1 MVRQFSRMSKRAFL
15 KICIFIPIIGFSTIS
30 KAQQNGESYAMI
42 SGKVIDKAAQVPLP
56 YVEVFIKSIGRGDVA
71 DKNGQFRIGSI
82 PPGSYEVIF
91 RRQGYE
97 TVERKEVLL
106 HPGSALVLNAE
117 MRETMIEADELVVT
131 ATRNA
136 EHEQDIPQLVSVVT
150 QKEIR
155 EKNIVQA
162 PELLREEQGVY
173 IQKTNQGGGSA
184 LIRGL
189 KANKILL
196 MIDGI
201 RLNNAT
207 YRGGNTQ
214 YLNTIGA
221 QSLERIE
228 VVHGPVSA
236 LYGSDALGG
245 AINTITKNPILGAS
259 ENLRWSATFSGNVS
273 SADEIAGSHLS
284 ISGANAKFG
293 FLLDGSFQSYGDVRR
308 GTNGGEILMQRLRND
323 SREDRALPEKQAPNA
338 FDAYD
343 FTAKAMY
350 KLTET
355 SQFTALFQLN
365 RQPSV
370 PRYDVFEGQGFSKW
384 HYEPQERDFGY
395 LSYKLSRPTILFNF
409 VTATVSFQRQFERRI
424 QRRLGRTMES
434 REAYET
440 ATIGAEL
447 QMNRIFG
454 DHFFVAYGFEFYA
467 DNVSAESADIDL
479 ETGNVSP
486 ITTLY
491 PDGSNYSSF
500 GAFSQGEIVLSR
512 RWILDAGLRFS
523 AFKLEAPFAPGTT
536 GSVDLGRV
544 EQSPNA
550 LTGSIGTRFELAE
563 HFNLV
568 ANLAQGFRAP
578 NLDDVSK
585 LGLGKGGS
593 FYDVPNPDL
602 KPEKVFSLDG
612 GLKFG
617 FERFKAQAIF
627 YYSDFTDL
635 MVRQPATFDG
645 LPFIVDEGDTIAV
658 FRKENAGQAYIT
670 GIELGVRVGL
680 TGSLSATG
688 NLSYTYGQNT
698 SDDEPL
704 SAMPPIYGFLG
715 LRYDARRYW
724 VEINSRFATEQDR
737 LAAEDLE
744 DTRIPEGGT
753 PGWWTLNFRSGYS
766 ISEKF
771 AVRFA
776 LMNILDKNYREHLS
790 GLNAPGRNF
799 VLSGEVRL

>member
-1 MVRQFSRMSKRAFL
+1 MVRLLSRMSKCVFL
-15 KICIFIPIIGFSTIS
+15 KTCIFLPVIGFSTTS
-30 KAQQNGESYAMI
+30 AQQNGESYATI
-42 SGKVIDKAAQVPLP
+42 TGKVVDEDAQEPLP
-56 YVEVFIKSIGRGDVA
+56 YVEVFIKSIGRGDVS
-71 DKNGQFRIGSI
+71 DEKGRFRIGRI
-82 PPGSYEVIF
+82 PPGSYKVIF
-91 RRQGYE
+91 RRQGYK
-97 TVERKEVLL
+97 TVEREQVLL
-106 HPGSALVLNAE
+106 HPGAALVLNAE
-117 MRETMIEADELVVT
+117 LKETVIEADELVVT

-136 EHEQDIPQLVSVVT
+136 EHEQEIPQLVSVVT

-155 EKNIVQA
+155 EKNIVQT
-162 PELLREEQGVY
+162 PELLREELGVY

-221 QSLERIE
+221 NSLERIE

-245 AINTITKNPILGAS
+245 AITWITNNPILRAS
-259 ENLRWSATFSGNVS
+259 EAFRWSATVSGHAS
-273 SADEIAGSHLS
+273 SADEIFGSHLGL
-284 ISGANAKFG
+284 SGASAKFG

-308 GTNGGEILMQRLRND
+308 GTNGGETLMQRLRND
-323 SREDRALPEKQAPNA
+323 SRADRLLPEKQSPNA

-343 FTAKAMY
+343 FMAKAMY
-350 KLTET
+350 KPTEA

-370 PRYDVFEGQGFSKW
+370 PRYDVFERQAFSKW

-395 LSYKLSRPTILFNF
+395 LSYKLSRATKLFNF
-409 VTATVSFQRQFERRI
+409 ATATVSFQRQLERRI
-424 QRRLGRTMES
+424 KQRVGRTTES

-440 ATIGAEL
+440 VTLGAEL
-447 QMNRIFG
+447 QFNRILG

-467 DNVSAESADIDL
+467 DNVNTESTEQDL
-479 ETGNVSP
+479 ATGSVSP

-491 PDGSNYSSF
+491 PDGSTYSSF
-500 GAFSQGEIVLSR
+500 GAFFQGEVVLSR

-523 AFKLEAPFAPGTT
+523 AFQLKAPFAPGAT
-536 GSVDLGRV
+536 GSVDLGTV
-544 EQSPNA
+544 EQSPDA
-550 LTGSIGTRFELAE
+550 LTGSLGTRFELAE
-563 HFNLV
+563 NLNLV
-568 ANLAQGFRAP
+568 ANIAQGFRAP

-593 FYDVPNPDL
+593 FYDVPNAGL
-602 KPEKVFSLDG
+602 GPEKVLSLDG

-617 FERFKAQAIF
+617 FARFKAQAIF

-635 MVRQPATFDG
+635 MVRQPATFAG
-645 LPFIVDEGDTIAV
+645 LPYIIDEGDTVAV
-658 FRKENAGQAYIT
+658 FHRQNAGQAYIT
-670 GIELGVRVGL
+670 GFALGARVGL
-680 TGSLSATG
+680 AARLSATG

-704 SAMPPIYGFLG
+704 AAMPPVHGFLG
-715 LRYDARRYW
+715 VRYDGKKQW
-724 VEINSRFATEQDR
+724 LEINTRFAAEQDR

-766 ISEKF
+766 VSGE
-771 AVRFA
+771 VSLRFA
-776 LMNILDKNYREHLS
+776 LMNVFDTNYREHLS

-799 VLSGEVRL
+799 ILSGEVSL